1 MSRFLG
7 VDAGGTKVHALIVD
21 EQGRVLGQGIVFGNG
36 NHQTGKQEAENNI
49 RSACEQALFTAGL
62 QREDIDFAFFGLAGA
77 DRAPD
82 FEILNPMIAALKFKR
97 YKIVCDTMIAMRA
110 GTRDASGVVIISG
123 TGSNCAARNKD
134 GAELDYGGFGYMFG
148 DGHGSGTDLA
158 IHVFRAV
165 VRAWDERGPA
175 TMLTELVLKHTS
187 SISVEEIFEDILY
200 GRKSLPLDL
209 GKLVF
214 EAAAAGD
221 ALSIRILEQEGTEFG
236 NAANAL
242 IRRLNMQEDVFDVV
256 LGGSVF
262 SKSTSRHMIDA
273 IEREVKRVAPHTN
286 FVRVE
291 MDPVV
296 GAVMSAMDSA
306 GHQINDAVYNQLHQ
320 IKFL

>member
-21 EQGRVLGQGIVFGNG
+21 EQGQVLGQGIVFGNG
-36 NHQTGKQEAENNI
+36 NHQTGKEEAENNI
-49 RSACEQALFTAGL
+49 RSACEQALASAGL
-62 QREDIDFAFFGLAGA
+62 QKDDIAFAFFGLAGA
-77 DRAPD
+77 DRGPD

-123 TGSNCAARNKD
+123 TGSNCAARNKK
-134 GAELDYGGFGYMFG
+134 GEELDYGGFGYMFG

-158 IHVFRAV
+158 IHAFRSV

-175 TMLTELVLKHTS
+175 TLLTDLVLKHTDS
-187 SISVEEIFEDILY
+187 MSVEELFDDILY
-200 GRKSLPLDL
+200 GRKSLPLDM

-214 EAAAAGD
+214 EAAAKGD
-221 ALSIRILEQEGTEFG
+221 TLSIQILEQEGTEFG

-242 IRRLNMQEDVFDVV
+242 IRRLNMQEDAFDVV

-273 IEREVKRVAPHTN
+273 IAQEVQSLAPHAR

-296 GAVMSAMDSA
+296 GAVMSAMDGA
-306 GHQINDAVYNQLHQ
+306 GHSINDAVYNQLHQ